1 MTDEE
6 PLGPGDRVV
15 HLQIPGVCVVVARRG
30 KFLEVES
37 DRGFRKLVHEV
48 SLRRVGGTPAAP
60 KDAEET

>member
-6 PLGPGDRVV
+6 PIRVGDRVV

-37 DRGFRKLVHEV
+37 DRGLRKLVHEV
-48 SLRRVGGTPAAP
+48 SLRRVGGAAP
-60 KDAEET
+60 TPRDA

>member
-6 PLGPGDRVV
+6 PLRAGDRVV
-15 HLQIPGVCVVVARRG
+15 HLQIPGVCTVVARRG

-48 SLRRVGGTPAAP
+48 SLRRVAGTPPAPADGGAA
-60 KDAEET
+60 